1 MVYSGMA
8 YDPVLFTYNGCAFC
22 PDCGSRVWHEGAA
35 DNPVVSVKGGSLDR
49 PVDLRGAIHIWTERM
64 LPGVVLPE
72 GAVSFPGEP
81 D

>member
-1 MVYSGMA
+1 MGIHSEA
-8 YDPVLFTYNGCAFC
+8 PDDPII
-22 PDCGSRVWHEGAA
+22 
-35 DNPVVSVKGGSLDR
+35 SVKGGSLDQ
-49 PVDLRGAIHIWTERM
+49 PVDLRHAVHIWTARM